1 MQAAVGQNS
10 VVIQIQEKDGSS
22 RQNVLD
28 DVPVD
33 IGQSTVDTVV
43 SDGQPFVVDTQ
54 QVQDRGVNVV
64 DLCRV
69 FAIKRFVAPLVG
81 WSVRDATLN
90 TTAT

>member
-43 SDGQPFVVDTQ
+43 SDSQPFVVDPQ

-69 FAIKRFVAPLVG
+69 FAIERLVAPLVG

-90 TTAT
+90 TAAT